1 MLGPRVL
8 IVGCSGAGKSTL
20 ARRLGGVTDH
30 KVVHLD
36 QLFWNPG
43 WRMDRA
49 AYDLRLGEELAGE
62 NWILDGNYDSSLA
75 RRLERATDVLVLDFP
90 WALCFA
96 RVCMRVALSYGRV
109 RPDMAE
115 GCPERLDWE
124 FVKWIWNFRRD
135 TWPATEAL
143 LAEGERRGVRL
154 HRFRKPREL
163 ERFLRELA
171 GLLASFADRRVVGD
185 RNVEKE
191 LGAFSTD
198 SRS

>member
-75 RRLERATDVLVLDFP
+75 RRLERATDVLVL
-90 WALCFA
+90 
-96 RVCMRVALSYGRV
+96 
-109 RPDMAE
+109 E